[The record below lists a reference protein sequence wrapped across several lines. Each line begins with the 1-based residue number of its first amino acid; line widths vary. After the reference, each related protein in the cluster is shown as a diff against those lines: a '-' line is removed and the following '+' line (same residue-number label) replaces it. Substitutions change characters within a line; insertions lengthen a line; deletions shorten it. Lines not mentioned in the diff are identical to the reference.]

1 MPMLMPEMNG
11 RLTTHVLDL
20 SQGKPAAGL
29 SLQLWR
35 LDAGEPVLLR
45 RAVTNEDGRL
55 DAPLL
60 SGEDMQAGTYEIVF
74 MAGDYFR
81 GVQGEAEVSGAGAEV
96 KAGVHAE
103 PEVKVEVVRLFLD
116 HIPIRFNVSDRSAH
130 YHVPLLVA
138 PGGYSTYRGS

>member
-1 MPMLMPEMNG
+1 MSGMNG

-35 LDAGEPVLLR
+35 LDTGGSVLLR
-45 RAVTNEDGRL
+45 EAVTNEDGRL

-60 SGEDMQAGTYEIVF
+60 AGEEIQAGSYELLF

-81 GVQGEAEVSGAGAEV
+81 GVQAGAGEPEAEEEEGAGAV
-96 KAGVHAE
+96 I
-103 PEVKVEVVRLFLD
+103 PFLD
-116 HIPIRFNVSDRSAH
+116 QIPIRFNMPDPSAH

>member
-1 MPMLMPEMNG
+1 MSGRNG

-35 LDAGEPVLLR
+35 LSTGGPVLLR
-45 RAVTNEDGRL
+45 KAVTNEDGRL

-60 SGEDMQAGTYEIVF
+60 AGEEMQAGSYELLF

-81 GVQGEAEVSGAGAEV
+81 GAQAGAGEPEAEEEGAGA
-96 KAGVHAE
+96 
-103 PEVKVEVVRLFLD
+103 VVPFLD
-116 HIPIRFNVSDRSAH
+116 QIPIRFNMPDPSAH

>member
-1 MPMLMPEMNG
+1 MNG

-35 LDAGEPVLLR
+35 LDTGGSVLLR
-45 RAVTNEDGRL
+45 EAVTNEDGRL

-60 SGEDMQAGTYEIVF
+60 AEEEMQAGSYELLF

-81 GVQGEAEVSGAGAEV
+81 GAQAGAGGLETEEEEEEE
-96 KAGVHAE
+96 AGAVI
-103 PEVKVEVVRLFLD
+103 PFLD
-116 HIPIRFNVSDRSAH
+116 QIPIRFNMPDPSAH

>member
-1 MPMLMPEMNG
+1 MTMPVPELTG

-20 SQGKPAAGL
+20 SQGIPAAGL
-29 SLQLWR
+29 ALQLWR
-35 LDAGEPVLLR
+35 LGAGEPVLLR
-45 RAVTNEDGRL
+45 QAVTNEDGRL

-81 GVQGEAEVSGAGAEV
+81 GVQGEAGVSGTGAE
-96 KAGVHAE
+96 AGV
-103 PEVKVEVVRLFLD
+103 KFLD
-116 HIPIRFNVSDRSAH
+116 HIPIRFNVADRSAH

>member
-1 MPMLMPEMNG
+1 MNG

-20 SQGKPAAGL
+20 SQGRPAAGL

-35 LDAGEPVLLR
+35 LSTGGPVLLR
-45 RAVTNEDGRL
+45 EAVTNEDGRL

-60 SGEDMQAGTYEIVF
+60 AGEEIQAGSYELLF

-81 GVQGEAEVSGAGAEV
+81 GAQAGAG
-96 KAGVHAE
+96 E
-103 PEVKVEVVRLFLD
+103 PEAKEEEEEGADAVIPFLD
-116 HIPIRFNVSDRSAH
+116 QIPIRFNMPDPSAH

>member
-1 MPMLMPEMNG
+1 MSGMNG

-35 LDAGEPVLLR
+35 LSTGGPVLLR
-45 RAVTNEDGRL
+45 EAVTNEDGRL

-60 SGEDMQAGTYEIVF
+60 AGEEIQAGSYELLF

-81 GVQGEAEVSGAGAEV
+81 GAQAGAGEPEAEERAGAV
-96 KAGVHAE
+96 IT
-103 PEVKVEVVRLFLD
+103 FLD
-116 HIPIRFNVSDRSAH
+116 QIPIRFNMPDPAAH

>member
-1 MPMLMPEMNG
+1 MSG

-20 SQGKPAAGL
+20 SQGKPAAGM
-29 SLQLWR
+29 SLQLWEFG
-35 LDAGEPVLLR
+35 AGVPKLLR
-45 RAVTNEDGRL
+45 QAVTNSDGRL

-60 SGEDMQAGTYEIVF
+60 AGEELLPGSYELVF

-81 GVQGEAEVSGAGAEV
+81 GAQAAAGGEPGS
-96 KAGVHAE
+96 
-103 PEVKVEVVRLFLD
+103 RTSNMFLE
-116 HIPIRFNVSDRSAH
+116 HIPIRFNILDPAEH

>member
-1 MPMLMPEMNG
+1 MNG

-29 SLQLWR
+29 ALQLWR
-35 LDAGEPVLLR
+35 LDAAEPMLLR
-45 RAVTNEDGRL
+45 QAVTNEDGRL

-81 GVQGEAEVSGAGAEV
+81 GGPEGGAGGQRDAGDEAEADV

-103 PEVKVEVVRLFLD
+103 TEVKVEVVRPFLD
-116 HIPIRFNVSDRSAH
+116 RIPIRFNVADRSAH

>member
-1 MPMLMPEMNG
+1 MSG
-11 RLTTHVLDL
+11 QLTTHVLDL
-20 SQGKPAAGL
+20 SLGKPAAGM

-35 LDAGEPVLLR
+35 FGEVMPALIR
-45 RAVTNEDGRL
+45 EAVTNSDGRL

-60 SGEDMQAGTYEIVF
+60 AGEELLAGSYELVF

-81 GVQGEAEVSGAGAEV
+81 GAQTDAGGEPASGTGSM
-96 KAGVHAE
+96 
-103 PEVKVEVVRLFLD
+103 FLE
-116 HIPIRFNVSDRSAH
+116 HIPIRFNITDPAEH

>member
-1 MPMLMPEMNG
+1 MTMPVPELTG

-20 SQGKPAAGL
+20 SQGIPAAGL
-29 SLQLWR
+29 ALQLWR
-35 LDAGEPVLLR
+35 LGAGEPVLLR
-45 RAVTNEDGRL
+45 QAVTNEDGRL

-74 MAGDYFR
+74 MADDYFR
-81 GVQGEAEVSGAGAEV
+81 GDQGEAEDEAGAEV
-96 KAGVHAE
+96 KAEVHTE
-103 PEVKVEVVRLFLD
+103 TEVKVEVVRPFLD
-116 HIPIRFNVSDRSAH
+116 RIPIRFNVSDRSAH

>member
-1 MPMLMPEMNG
+1 MSG

-20 SQGKPAAGL
+20 SQGKPAAGM

-35 LDAGEPVLLR
+35 FGEVMPALLCE
-45 RAVTNEDGRL
+45 AVTNSDGRL

-60 SGEDMQAGTYEIVF
+60 AGEELLAGSYELVF

-81 GVQGEAEVSGAGAEV
+81 GAQAGAG
-96 KAGVHAE
+96 GE
-103 PEVKVEVVRLFLD
+103 PASGTGSMFLE
-116 HIPIRFNVSDRSAH
+116 HIPIRFNITDPAEH

>member
-1 MPMLMPEMNG
+1 MSIPVPELSG

-29 SLQLWR
+29 VLQLWR
-35 LDAGEPVLLR
+35 LDAAEPLLLR
-45 RAVTNEDGRL
+45 QAVTNEDGRL

-60 SGEDMQAGTYEIVF
+60 SGEDMQAGIYEIVF
-74 MAGDYFR
+74 MAGDYFQ
-81 GVQGEAEVSGAGAEV
+81 GVQGEREDEAGADV
-96 KAGVHAE
+96 KAEVHAE
-103 PEVKVEVVRLFLD
+103 TEVKVEVVRPFLD
-116 HIPIRFNVSDRSAH
+116 LIPIRFNVADRSAH

>member
-1 MPMLMPEMNG
+1 MSG

-20 SQGKPAAGL
+20 SRGVPAAGL
-29 SLQLWR
+29 VLQLWK
-35 LDAGEPVLLR
+35 LGGDGGKLLQE
-45 RAVTNEDGRL
+45 AVTNTDGRL

-60 SGEDMQAGTYEIVF
+60 EGPSMHAGSYELLF

-81 GVQGEAEVSGAGAEV
+81 ELSGEDGGQSAG
-96 KAGVHAE
+96 GF
-103 PEVKVEVVRLFLD
+103 FLEQ
-116 HIPIRFNVSDRSAH
+116 IPIRFNIGNIEEH

>member
-1 MPMLMPEMNG
+1 MSISEVTG

-20 SQGKPAAGL
+20 SQGRPAAGL

-35 LDAGEPVLLR
+35 LGAGEPVLLR
-45 RAVTNEDGRL
+45 QAVTNEDGRL
-55 DAPLL
+55 EAPLL
-60 SGEDMQAGTYEIVF
+60 SGEDMQAGSYEIIF

-81 GVQGEAEVSGAGAEV
+81 GVQGGAELRVDGAGDESV
-96 KAGVHAE
+96 S
-103 PEVKVEVVRLFLD
+103 LFLD
-116 HIPIRFNVSDRSAH
+116 HIPIRFNVSDPSAH

>member
-1 MPMLMPEMNG
+1 MNG
-11 RLTTHVLDL
+11 RLSTHVLDL

-35 LDAGEPVLLR
+35 MDNGGPVLLR
-45 RAVTNEDGRL
+45 EALTNEDGRL

-60 SGEDMQAGTYEIVF
+60 AGEEMLAGSYELLF

-81 GVQGEAEVSGAGAEV
+81 GTQAGAG
-96 KAGVHAE
+96 E
-103 PEVKVEVVRLFLD
+103 PETEEEAGAVVPFLD
-116 HIPIRFNVSDRSAH
+116 QIPIRFNMPDPSAH

>member
-1 MPMLMPEMNG
+1 MSGMNG
-11 RLTTHVLDL
+11 RLSTHVLDL

-35 LDAGEPVLLR
+35 LDTGGPVLLR
-45 RAVTNEDGRL
+45 EAVTNEDGRL

-60 SGEDMQAGTYEIVF
+60 AGEEMQAGSYELLF

-81 GVQGEAEVSGAGAEV
+81 GTQAGAGDPETEEGAGA
-96 KAGVHAE
+96 
-103 PEVKVEVVRLFLD
+103 VVPFLD
-116 HIPIRFNVSDRSAH
+116 QIPIRFNMPDPSAH